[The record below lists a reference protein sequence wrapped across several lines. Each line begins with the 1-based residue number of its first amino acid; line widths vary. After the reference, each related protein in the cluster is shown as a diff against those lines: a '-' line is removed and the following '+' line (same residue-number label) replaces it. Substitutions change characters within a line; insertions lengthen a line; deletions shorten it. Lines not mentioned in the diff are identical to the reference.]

1 MKLFDFNG
9 HLLAKHRIIDIY
21 KCYNNRSKKAGIIV
35 ELDTGKK
42 YTKWIIEDNY
52 NDSIIECNIL
62 LHELVIELQR
72 DD

>member
-21 KCYNNRSKKAGIIV
+21 TCYNNRSKKAGIIV

-42 YTKWIIEDNY
+42 YTKWIESGHCGSITER
-52 NDSIIECNIL
+52 DSFL
-62 LHELVIELQR
+62 KYLVIELQR